1 LRGGCFARKFT
12 APQAERQTAPTSD
25 GRRKP
30 VIDRALIGALSRL
43 PEMRGLGA
51 GDLVPMTAKGVH
63 HDHYRVRGRG
73 LVLRV
78 PRTTPWAGDAKAQL
92 AGEAA
97 AFARAEPTGVTPRLD
112 AALAPEPGL
121 PRGALLVEEIV
132 GRQPELPRD
141 LPAIARALARLH
153 SLPLPAPAARAPLAD
168 HGVEG
173 PIAATLALIARQQ
186 EFLARVDLA
195 PETRAALE
203 DEYAEAQRLAR
214 RSTPAEQPL
223 ALVGTDTHPGNFI
236 MRGEAEAVLVDLE
249 RVCYGS
255 PAIDLAHASL
265 FTSTT
270 WDLEV
275 QAVLSRED
283 VLAFYR
289 QYLAE
294 VGPERATALRP
305 GLRPA
310 RRLTWLRTMM
320 WAVRLRA
327 LDESGSLSLD
337 PRLARHIRARL
348 DDFFDPVTVA
358 RVRAEWLAEPVLEI

>member
-1 LRGGCFARKFT
+1 LD
-12 APQAERQTAPTSD
+12 PWDVVDS
-25 GRRKP
+25 
-30 VIDRALIGALSRL
+30 ALIDALKHRA
-43 PEMRGLGA
+43 ETRGLRA

-63 HDHYRVRGRG
+63 HDHYRVQGKRI
-73 LVLRV
+73 VLRV
-78 PRTTPWAGDAKAQL
+78 PRATPWAGDAGAQL
-92 AGEAA
+92 ASEAA
-97 AFARAEPTGVTPRLD
+97 AFARAEPAGVTPRLI
-112 AALAPEPGL
+112 AVLAPEPGL
-121 PRGALLVEEIV
+121 SRGALLVEEIV

-153 SLPLPAPAARAPLAD
+153 SLPLPPPSARAPLAD

-173 PIAATLALIARQQ
+173 PIAATLAMITRQR
-186 EFLARVDLA
+186 EFLPSVDLSA
-195 PETRAALE
+195 ATRAALD
-203 DEYAEAQRLAR
+203 DEYAEALRVAR
-214 RSTPAEQPL
+214 RSAPSEQPL

-236 MRGEAEAVLVDLE
+236 MRGDADAVLVDLE

-255 PAIDLAHASL
+255 PAIDLAHATL

-283 VLAFYR
+283 VSAFYR
-289 QYLAE
+289 HYLA
-294 VGPERATALRP
+294 GIGGERAAALRP
-305 GLRPA
+305 WLLPT

-327 LDESGSLSLD
+327 LDQSGRLSLD

-348 DDFFDPVTVA
+348 VDFFDPGTVA
-358 RVRAEWLAEPVLEI
+358 RVRAEWLAEPALEI